1 MTRQRILRASNADGD
16 DIAAARR
23 RGSSLGDPVV
33 QRMLRLQ
40 AAAGNLAVA
49 GLLDRTG
56 SVTRGRHPAVQRQPP
71 KGAAGS
77 PAHVAE
83 AQNALATLFPGS
95 KLMGHVTISSFDSLG
110 DLIGS
115 PFAAWTE
122 SASTI
127 YVEDPARTFGRAAA
141 EEKDPASRAALRA
154 MGASKA
160 ARTALL
166 IYEVHHEAAHV
177 VQFER
182 DKHPPATW
190 QRMMELEI
198 DAYSQDEAW
207 LGGTEARRLIPDA
220 DLRDMFK
227 NSAITNRQAI
237 EGKLAAVR
245 AMKGASQAEREADAR
260 GWMVTNKL
268 IFAGSPATPG
278 PLYEMLPLLDLIA
291 GIARALGFM

>member
-1 MTRQRILRASNADGD
+1 MSA
-16 DIAAARR
+16 
-23 RGSSLGDPVV
+23 DPVV
-33 QRMLRLQ
+33 QRVLNLQ

-49 GLLDRTG
+49 GLLDRNG
-56 SVTRGRHPAVQRQPP
+56 SVPRRRRAAVQRQPR
-71 KGAAGS
+71 KGGTAAG
-77 PAHVAE
+77 HVAE
-83 AQNALATLFPGS
+83 AQTALATLFPGS
-95 KLMGHVTISSFDSLG
+95 KLMGHVTISNFDSLG
-110 DLIGS
+110 DLVS
-115 PFAAWTE
+115 TPFAAWTE

-141 EEKDPASRAALRA
+141 EEKDPNARAALKTMA
-154 MGASKA
+154 ASKA

-182 DKHPPATW
+182 DKRPPATW

-198 DAYSQDEAW
+198 DAYGQDEAW
-207 LGGTEARRLIPDA
+207 LGGAEAKRLIPDDA
-220 DLRDMFK
+220 LRDMFK
-227 NSAITNRQAI
+227 TSSITNRQMI
-237 EGKLAAVR
+237 EGKLTAVR
-245 AMKGASQAEREADAR
+245 AMKGASQAEREAEAR
-260 GWMVTNKL
+260 SWMVTNKL